1 MNVTIKFQ
9 TRVLLEGTVSPIRPP
24 GIPCAHS
31 STASVVGEKG
41 GFLVTTS
48 VRFDSNGLG
57 RKDVGISA
65 CVVPHIDSLGLARA
79 IVVPIGGDHV

>member
-1 MNVTIKFQ
+1 MNVTIKLQ
-9 TRVLLEGTVSPIRPP
+9 ARALLKGTVSPICPP
-24 GIPCAHS
+24 SIPCAHS
-31 STASVVGEKG
+31 STASVVCEKG

-65 CVVPHIDSLGLARA
+65 CVVPHIDPLRLARA
-79 IVVPIGGDHV
+79 VVVPIGGDHV